1 MISKNSMPVDSMEL
15 VKTSVQ
21 TYFGL
26 REIRFHWGDLGE
38 VVRPDSVVIISSN
51 RFRKQTGEIG
61 GKAWDSLCKKN
72 PHLENQRDDFKE
84 VIVSGKESHHCTK
97 PP

>member
-1 MISKNSMPVDSMEL
+1 MFRHISV
-15 VKTSVQ
+15 
-21 TYFGL
+21 YL
-26 REIRFHWGDLGE
+26 RFVSSGE
-38 VVRPDSVVIISSN
+38 TGRSRGVDSVVIISSN

-84 VIVSGKESHHCTK
+84 VIVSGKESHHRTK
-97 PP
+97 PT

>member
-1 MISKNSMPVDSMEL
+1 MISKNSMPVGSEEL
-15 VKTSVQ
+15 VETSVQ

-38 VVRPDSVVIISSN
+38 VVKPDSVVIISSN

-72 PHLENQRDDFKE
+72 PHQR
-84 VIVSGKESHHCTK
+84 
-97 PP
+97 